1 MDDLN
6 LILLSGG
13 YARCTPAWNKTKSG
27 IDQCYKVYAPVSGSA
42 TVQMDDGPHE
52 IVPGRIYFIS
62 GFRLQKQTC
71 SELLDVYWLHF
82 VPVSLYLR
90 YLMDQAGT
98 ARSWPRSTVRW
109 PKSCHRDIIRVFGER
124 VLGKATDRLAP
135 PRRDVAP
142 SARCRIQ
149 GLLLGLVSLLLEDL
163 DDAVLHRFHPEFYR
177 LKPALD
183 FMEANFADNPSLEK
197 VASSVHLAP
206 NYFHRRFTEIFDTT
220 PFEYMLARRLN
231 EARRLLAGT
240 SLSVKEV
247 AGRVGYD
254 DPLYFSRLFKT
265 RMQLTPLKYRERYSP
280 EHRKQGK
287 ANQEPTSGA

>member
-6 LILLSGG
+6 LILLAGG
-13 YARCTPAWNKTKSG
+13 YARCTPAWNKAQSG
-27 IDQCYKVYAPVSGSA
+27 IDQCYKVYAPVAGHA
-42 TVQMDDGPHE
+42 AVEMDNGTLD

-62 GFRLQKQTC
+62 GFRLERQTC
-71 SELLDVYWLHF
+71 PELLDVYWLHF
-82 VPVSLYLR
+82 VPASLYLR
-90 YLMDQAGT
+90 YLLDQTGAT
-98 ARSWPRSTVRW
+98 RHWTRRTIRW
-109 PKSCHRDIIRVFGER
+109 PKSIHRDIIRIFGEQI
-124 VLGKATDRLAP
+124 LGKATDRLAP

-149 GLLLGLVSLLLEDL
+149 SLLLGLISLLLEDL

-183 FMEANFADNPSLEK
+183 FMETNFAGNPSLEQ
-197 VASSVHLAP
+197 VAASVHLAP

-231 EARRLLAGT
+231 EARRLLAGS
-240 SLSVKEV
+240 SLSVKEI

-265 RMQLTPLKYRERYSP
+265 RMQLTPLAYRERYSP
-280 EHRKQGK
+280 KHRGQGK
-287 ANQEPTSGA
+287 PSRETTAGA